1 MLSMVMVAIAAETA
15 EHGAKVAHVEP
26 KAWLLD
32 PTGWVALAMIA
43 VLAIMFGWAKVH
55 KTIAAALDD
64 RIDQIRKQ
72 LAEAEELRTQAEA
85 LKNEYEAKAKSFE
98 SERQA
103 MLDRANREAGEIVAK
118 AESDAA
124 ALVERRKRIAEDK
137 IAAEERGAIEQLRS
151 VAASAATR
159 AAAKLIAE
167 RGSAEADSRLVDR
180 AIGDLGTR

>member
-1 MLSMVMVAIAAETA
+1 MLSLMMAAAPEGAAEHAGEAAHAEPTA
-15 EHGAKVAHVEP
+15 L
-26 KAWLLD
+26 LLD

-64 RIDQIRKQ
+64 KIDQIRKQ
-72 LAEAEELRTQAEA
+72 LAEAEELRNQAEA
-85 LKNEYEAKAKSFE
+85 LRSEYESKARSFE

-118 AESDAA
+118 AEADAA

-167 RGSAEADSRLVDR
+167 RGSAEADSRLVDQ
-180 AIGDLGTR
+180 AIGEIGTR